1 MNTALG
7 SCTRLVLAHGS
18 TWLNRCSGC
27 SSAERWRDTMSMMW
41 RSSKTGF
48 ATPSR
53 DGIGIG
59 PPLSGEASDTHA
71 VTGPMRAVI
80 GREAQELPPSMCCR
94 DAFAPCAITD
104 GSAMPLQMAT
114 DPLGG
119 LSREL
124 HFDGELTLH
133 ARVVFLLLLHDLSQ
147 GEHERLPGSIHL
159 KLPDVFPPGHF
170 HQCRHMLRVALRC
183 HAMRPHQQF
192 LGRCAE
198 QVNCRRAQ
206 AGKFRNG
213 TTGSLVH
220 TLSIGIAQPHPGLC
234 CRPAT
239 VRHGKCTTT
248 FRASIL
254 PYLDHQAAT
263 TSALSPHQ

>member
-7 SCTRLVLAHGS
+7 SCTRLVLARGS
-18 TWLNRCSGC
+18 TWLNRCSAF

-114 DPLGG
+114 DPLVQNQETFSAISSVPRTSP
-119 LSREL
+119 LML
-124 HFDGELTLH
+124 YELTQ
-133 ARVVFLLLLHDLSQ
+133 RY
-147 GEHERLPGSIHL
+147 
-159 KLPDVFPPGHF
+159 
-170 HQCRHMLRVALRC
+170 
-183 HAMRPHQQF
+183 
-192 LGRCAE
+192 
-198 QVNCRRAQ
+198 
-206 AGKFRNG
+206 NG
-213 TTGSLVH
+213 
-220 TLSIGIAQPHPGLC
+220 
-234 CRPAT
+234 
-239 VRHGKCTTT
+239 
-248 FRASIL
+248 
-254 PYLDHQAAT
+254 
-263 TSALSPHQ
+263 